1 MKVVKFG
8 GSSLCSSEQIRKVA
22 DIIRSDAER
31 RIAVV
36 SAPGKRSS
44 GDTKVTDM
52 LIALHAN
59 HTAGLDTEDALS
71 RIIDRFASIVNDL
84 EIDQSLLTQFERTL
98 VHYLETI
105 TSKDRLLDALKSC
118 GEDFNAQLVSA
129 YLNQIGVRA
138 EYMSPKEAGILVT
151 DEPSNA
157 QLIESSY
164 DTLNRLKDTDHV
176 LVIPGFYGCSEND
189 DIVTFPRGGSDI
201 TGAIVARGVEAELY
215 ENFTDVSFIYSAHPG
230 LIDRPH
236 AIREITYR
244 EMRELSYAGFGV
256 FHDEALEPVFK
267 KHIPV
272 MIRNTNDPDVEGTK
286 IVSDRAF
293 IPEMPV
299 IGISCDEGFT
309 SITMNKYLMNREIG
323 FTRRL
328 LQILEDHR
336 LSYEHIPSGI
346 DNLSVILRT
355 RQFEGNSKLEE
366 VMADINDK
374 LEPDS
379 MYVEDD
385 LALLV
390 IVGEGMKEHVG
401 IATKT
406 TTALS
411 DNGVNISMINQGA
424 SEISM
429 MFAIA
434 IKDAHKALR
443 AIYSNYFK
451 EVKV

>member
-44 GDTKVTDM
+44 SDIKVTDM
-52 LIALHAN
+52 LIALHVN
-59 HTAGLDTEDALS
+59 HTTGLDTEDAIN
-71 RIIDRFASIVNDL
+71 RIIDRYQSIINGL
-84 EIDQSLLTQFERTL
+84 GIDSGLLDQFEQTL
-98 VHYLETI
+98 VHHLETI
-105 TSKDRLLDALKSC
+105 DSSDRLLDALKSC
-118 GEDFNAQLVSA
+118 GEDFNAQLISV
-129 YLNQIGVRA
+129 YLNQIGVPA
-138 EYMSPKEAGILVT
+138 AYMSPKEAGILVT

-164 DTLNRLKDTDHV
+164 SMLHRLKQTEHV

-201 TGAIVARGVEAELY
+201 TGAIVARGVEAALY

-230 LIDRPH
+230 LIEQPH

-267 KHIPV
+267 KEIPV

-286 IVSDRAF
+286 IVSEREF

-355 RQFEGNSKLEE
+355 RQFEGNSKLED
-366 VMADINDK
+366 VIADINDK

-379 MYVEDD
+379 IYVEDD
-385 LALLV
+385 LALVV

-411 DNGVNISMINQGA
+411 ENDVNISMINQGA

-429 MFAIA
+429 MFAVD

-443 AIYSNYFK
+443 AIYGNYFK
-451 EVKV
+451 EVKI

>member
-8 GSSLCSSEQIRKVA
+8 GSSLCSAEQIKKVA
-22 DIIRSDAER
+22 DIIKSDAER

-36 SAPGKRSS
+36 SAPGKRSAN
-44 GDTKVTDM
+44 DTKVTDM
-52 LIALHAN
+52 LIALHVN
-59 HTAGLDTEDALS
+59 HTTGLDTKDAIS
-71 RIIDRFASIVNDL
+71 RIIDRYQSIINGL
-84 EIDQSLLTQFERTL
+84 EIDAGLLDQFEQTL
-98 VHYLETI
+98 IHHLDTI
-105 TSKDRLLDALKSC
+105 KSRDRLLDALKSC
-118 GEDFNAQLVSA
+118 GEDFNAQLISA

-138 EYMSPKEAGILVT
+138 AYMSPKEAGILVT

-164 DTLNRLKDTDHV
+164 DKLNHLKESEHV
-176 LVIPGFYGCSEND
+176 LIIPGFYGASEND

-201 TGAIVARGVEAELY
+201 TGAIVARGVEADLY

-230 LIDRPH
+230 LIEEPH

-256 FHDEALEPVFK
+256 FHDEALAPVFK
-267 KHIPV
+267 KEIPV
-272 MIRNTNDPDVEGTK
+272 MIRNTNDPGIEGTK
-286 IVSDRAF
+286 IVAEREF

-336 LSYEHIPSGI
+336 LSYEHVPSGI

-355 RQFEGNSKLEE
+355 RQFDGNSKLED
-366 VMADINDK
+366 VIADINDK
-374 LEPDS
+374 LEPDAV
-379 MYVEDD
+379 YVEDD
-385 LALLV
+385 LALVV

-411 DNGVNISMINQGA
+411 ENDVNIRMINQGA

-429 MFAIA
+429 MFAVD

-443 AIYSNYFK
+443 AIYSNYFSEIK
-451 EVKV
+451 G